1 MLLPRAVN
9 ETMNALDAMT
19 LWAPTL
25 LLVTVRVAGM
35 VAFAPVFGHS
45 AVPVPVRVL
54 VSVAMGLAVVSR
66 LAGPVAVPD
75 RALELIAAVGGE
87 FLIGAAIGY
96 AARMIFTGVELGAFH
111 VSTQMGL
118 SMADVI
124 DPSRS
129 DAPGATVGLYRMLAV
144 VVFLAVGGH
153 RALVGGLMGTFQSVP
168 PLRLA
173 SVGGLLD
180 MVVAM
185 LAASFV
191 LALKLAAPVLVA
203 MLLATVALGLL
214 HRTLPQLNLLSIG
227 LPVRVLVGLVL
238 VAASL
243 AAVGPLV
250 DVAVTQLGRNIQA
263 LTVVAR

>member
-1 MLLPRAVN
+1 
-9 ETMNALDAMT
+9 
-19 LWAPTL
+19 
-25 LLVTVRVAGM
+25 
-35 VAFAPVFGHS
+35 
-45 AVPVPVRVL
+45 
-54 VSVAMGLAVVSR
+54 
-66 LAGPVAVPD
+66 
-75 RALELIAAVGGE
+75 
-87 FLIGAAIGY
+87 
-96 AARMIFTGVELGAFH
+96 
-111 VSTQMGL
+111 
-118 SMADVI
+118 
-124 DPSRS
+124 
-129 DAPGATVGLYRMLAV
+129 
-144 VVFLAVGGH
+144 
-153 RALVGGLMGTFQSVP
+153 MGTFQSVP

-263 LTVVAR
+263 LTAAAR